1 MNAGKAPS
9 RGPRLRLA
17 AFGSPAFAIP
27 SFERLR
33 SEHELVLV
41 VAQPDKP
48 AGRGMAPRTPAAAAW
63 AREHEL
69 PLAQPERLK
78 RDEAFRERLRALELD
93 VAVTAAYGK
102 LLPEALL
109 RIPRHGFLNV
119 HASLLPKYRG
129 AAPVQWALIEGERET
144 GVSIMQTEAG
154 LDTGP
159 VRHVL
164 RTRIAPD
171 ETAGQLTERLAL
183 LGAEALSQALAL
195 LARDALPSNA
205 QDDAAATRAP
215 QLGRADGRIRWED
228 DAEAV
233 FARHRGVTPW
243 PGSWFERRGQQG
255 VALVKVLALSRT
267 AASAATP
274 PALEPGTVCAIDER
288 GVHVVTGA
296 GTVILEVLQSPGRP
310 RQQAA
315 AWARG
320 ARLEV
325 GERCG

>member
-1 MNAGKAPS
+1 MSTRAAAS
-9 RGPRLRLA
+9 DAQRLRVA

-27 SFERLR
+27 SLEVLAR
-33 SEHELVLV
+33 EHCLLLV

-48 AGRGMAPRTPAAAAW
+48 AGRGMAQQAPAAAAW
-63 AREHEL
+63 ARERGV
-69 PLAQPERLK
+69 PLAQPAGLK
-78 RDEAFRERLRALELD
+78 RDEAFLERLRGLELD

-109 RIPRHGFLNV
+109 RIPRHGVLNV

-164 RTRIAPD
+164 RTDIAPD
-171 ETAGQLTERLAL
+171 ETAAQLMERLAE
-183 LGAEALSQALAL
+183 LGARALSEALVR
-195 LARDALPSNA
+195 LARGTLPSET
-205 QDDAAATRAP
+205 QDHAAATLAP
-215 QLGRADGRIRWED
+215 RLTRADGRIRWET
-228 DAEAV
+228 EAAALA
-233 FARHRGVTPW
+233 ARHRGVTPW
-243 PGSWFERRGQQG
+243 PGSWFERAGRTGPEVVKVHALRPVPGGPASSG
-255 VALVKVLALSRT
+255 VA
-267 AASAATP
+267 
-274 PALEPGTVCAIDER
+274 PGTVTAIDEH
-288 GVHVVTGA
+288 GVRVATGD
-296 GTVILEVLQSPGRP
+296 GEVILEVLQSPGRP
-310 RQQAA
+310 RQDAA

-325 GERCG
+325 GDRCG